1 MQRRLQQRRNEYVVL
16 PTEMSPVAQGAKALV
31 AMMGWSKPPASLPSE
46 TLLPPRSTIGP
57 TEKEDPRQPS
67 DPIGLRAAVGKE
79 KEAHMF
85 LLTSEGGRCGKIKK
99 PAWATG
105 LSPPSECA
113 LPDAPKKGGRQFQFP
128 GGLWLMPAIHT
139 RSCPVPLTGNPGR
152 W

>member
-67 DPIGLRAAVGKE
+67 DPIGLRAAVGKG
-79 KEAHMF
+79 
-85 LLTSEGGRCGKIKK
+85 EGGAHVPAHQRGRTMRQNKK
-99 PAWATG
+99 ARLGHGTFT
-105 LSPPSECA
+105 S
-113 LPDAPKKGGRQFQFP
+113 K
-128 GGLWLMPAIHT
+128 
-139 RSCPVPLTGNPGR
+139 
-152 W
+152 